1 MVLKKITLVRNS
13 PNKPFIILIEIGEN
27 KALRAGT
34 WQVTFQ
40 CYFRDYEVVR
50 KEQNSDY
57 NQKLIM
63 CTQFR
68 VPLEGRKSVGNLT
81 RGIQSKERN
90 SYERPLDRELVERN
104 FKE

>member
-1 MVLKKITLVRNS
+1 
-13 PNKPFIILIEIGEN
+13 
-27 KALRAGT
+27 
-34 WQVTFQ
+34 
-40 CYFRDYEVVR
+40 
-50 KEQNSDY
+50 
-57 NQKLIM
+57 M